1 MRESTE
7 AVSIP
12 ISPAPRETLQDHVYR
27 KVKDLI
33 LSGEIAPGR
42 SITIKSLA
50 TAFAVSH
57 MPVREALQRLTAE
70 RALTVV
76 SGRSVGIPPLSGER
90 LADLRRVRSEVEG
103 MAAAWAAGAADEADL
118 DRLDQLNEALDQAVA
133 GNDVKAY
140 LHANRAFHF
149 TVYAAAGSPAL
160 LSMIESLWLQISPYF
175 NLLHASGNYVEANE
189 QHRALAQA
197 LRRRDA
203 DAARRAVQA
212 DIDAAARQ
220 LKALLG

>member
-1 MRESTE
+1 MRESSE
-7 AVSIP
+7 AASIP
-12 ISPAPRETLQDHVYR
+12 VSPAPRETLQDHVYR

-33 LSGEIAPGR
+33 LSGEIEPGR

-90 LADLRRVRSEVEG
+90 LADLRRVRNEVEG
-103 MAAAWAAGAADEADL
+103 MAAAWAADAADEEA
-118 DRLDQLNEALDQAVA
+118 LDQIDRLNEALDRAVDS
-133 GNDVKAY
+133 NDVKAY

-149 TVYAAAGSPAL
+149 TVYAAAGSPSL

-175 NLLHASGNYVEANE
+175 NLLHASGNYVEAN
-189 QHRALAQA
+189 QHHRAMAKA
-197 LRRRDA
+197 LRERDA
-203 DAARRAVQA
+203 EAARIAVQA
-212 DIDAAARQ
+212 DIAAAADQ
-220 LKALLG
+220 LERLLD